1 MAFLYGIII
10 NGDNMRIMV
19 DADACP
25 VKKEILKL
33 AKEYNIEVMMFFDNA
48 HVYDDGYSKV
58 YILDKGADSVDY
70 FLINKTLVG
79 DIVVTQDYGVATMAL
94 SKKAYPINQNGL
106 IFTDDNILG
115 LLNQRAF
122 NQKIR
127 RHKNMK
133 GPKKRTPQ
141 DSTKFSLNLRNLI
154 NSYL

>member
-1 MAFLYGIII
+1 
-10 NGDNMRIMV
+10 MRILV

-33 AKEYNIEVMMFFDNA
+33 AREYHLEVLMFFDNA
-48 HVYDDGYSKV
+48 HVYEDGYSTV
-58 YILDKGADSVDY
+58 FILDKGADSVDY
-70 FLINKTLVG
+70 FLINKIIPG

-94 SKKAYPINQNGL
+94 SKKAFPINQNGL
-106 IFTDDNILG
+106 IFDNDNILG

-133 GPKKRTPQ
+133 GPKKRTAN
-141 DSTKFSLNLRNLI
+141 DNIKFTDNLRKLI

>member
-33 AKEYNIEVMMFFDNA
+33 AKEYSIEVMMFFDNA

>member
-70 FLINKTLVG
+70 FLINKTLAG

>member
-1 MAFLYGIII
+1 
-10 NGDNMRIMV
+10 MRVMV

-33 AKEYNIEVMMFFDNA
+33 AKEYRIEVFMFFDNT
-48 HVYDDGYSKV
+48 HIYEDGYSNV
-58 YILDKGADSVDY
+58 FILDKGADSVDY
-70 FLINKTLVG
+70 FLINKTIIG

-122 NQKIR
+122 NKKIR
-127 RHKNMK
+127 RHKNLK
-133 GPKKRTPQ
+133 GPKKRTSQ
-141 DSTKFSLNLRNLI
+141 NSVIFSQNLRKLI

>member
-1 MAFLYGIII
+1 
-10 NGDNMRIMV
+10 MRIMV

-25 VKKEILKL
+25 VKKEILEL

-70 FLINKTLVG
+70 FLINKTLPG

-115 LLNQRAF
+115 LLNQRAL

-133 GPKKRTPQ
+133 GPKKRTNK
-141 DSTKFSLNLRNLI
+141 DGLNFLKSLRILI

>member
-1 MAFLYGIII
+1 
-10 NGDNMRIMV
+10 MRILV

-33 AKEYNIEVMMFFDNA
+33 AKEYNIEVLMFFDNA
-48 HVYDDGYSKV
+48 HEYVDGYSEV
-58 YILDKGADSVDY
+58 FILDKGADSVDY
-70 FLINKTLVG
+70 FLINKTLPG

-106 IFTDDNILG
+106 IFTNDNILG

-122 NQKIR
+122 NKKIR

-133 GPKKRTPQ
+133 GPKKRTTK
-141 DSTKFSLNLRNLI
+141 DSVNFSQNLRNII
-154 NSYL
+154 NNYL

>member
-1 MAFLYGIII
+1 
-10 NGDNMRIMV
+10 MRIMV

-33 AKEYNIEVMMFFDNA
+33 AKEYRIEVFMFFDNT
-48 HVYDDGYSKV
+48 HIYEDGYSNV
-58 YILDKGADSVDY
+58 FILDKGADSVDY
-70 FLINKTLVG
+70 FLINKTIIG

-122 NQKIR
+122 NKKIR
-127 RHKNMK
+127 RHKNLK
-133 GPKKRTPQ
+133 GPKKRTSQ
-141 DSTKFSLNLRNLI
+141 NSVIFSQNLRKLI

>member
-1 MAFLYGIII
+1 
-10 NGDNMRIMV
+10 MRIMV

-33 AKEYNIEVMMFFDNA
+33 AKEHNIEVSMFFDNA
-48 HVYDDGYSKV
+48 HVYEDGYSKV

-70 FLINKTLVG
+70 FLINKTLPN

-94 SKKAYPINQNGL
+94 SKKAHPINQNGL

-127 RHKNMK
+127 RHKNLK
-133 GPKKRTPQ
+133 GPRKRTSN
-141 DSTKFSLNLRNLI
+141 DNLHFTNNLRKLI

>member
-1 MAFLYGIII
+1 
-10 NGDNMRIMV
+10 MRILV

-25 VKKEILKL
+25 VKKEILSL
-33 AKEYNIEVMMFFDNA
+33 AREFNLEVLMFFDNA
-48 HVYDDGYSKV
+48 HVYEDGYSTV

-70 FLINKTLVG
+70 FLINKIIPS

-94 SKKAYPINQNGL
+94 AKEAFPINQNGL
-106 IFTDDNILG
+106 IFNNDNILG

-133 GPKKRTPQ
+133 GPKKRTTN
-141 DSTKFSLNLRNLI
+141 DNIKFTDNLRKLI
-154 NSYL
+154 ISYL